1 MDPLAK
7 LVTTMGFTV
16 AVASFPPAAVTPL
29 APFLLYP
36 VLLAVVG
43 DIPLGLFAGRLA
55 AVLPFAVLLGAANP
69 VLDHAP
75 ALTLAG
81 VVITRGWMSLVGI
94 VSRTLLVVAAAIS
107 LTALTG
113 FDGICGAL
121 ERLGLPRALV
131 LQLRLMFRHLSTL
144 SDEVGRTLL
153 AYRLRAGKERGVAP
167 RSWGGVAGS
176 VLVRSIDRAERIHTA
191 MLTRGGAQ
199 APRRKAR
206 RLARSSDWVFVA
218 AWGAWFLLCRLVD
231 LPALVGALARGVL
244 HV

>member
-16 AVASFPPAAVTPL
+16 AVASFPAAAVTPL

-36 VLLAVVG
+36 VLLVVAG
-43 DIPLGLFAGRLA
+43 DIPLGLLAGRLA
-55 AVLPFAVLLGAANP
+55 AVLPIAVLLGAANP
-69 VLDHAP
+69 LLDHAP

-81 VVITRGWMSLVGI
+81 VAITRGWMSLAGI
-94 VSRTLLVVAAAIS
+94 VCRTLLIVTAALA

-121 ERLGLPRALV
+121 ERFGLPRALV

-153 AYRLRAGKERGVAP
+153 AYRLRAGRERGVAP
-167 RSWGGVAGS
+167 RFWGGVAGS

-191 MLTRGGAQ
+191 MLARDGGQ
-199 APRRKAR
+199 RRR
-206 RLARSSDWVFVA
+206 ESIRWLARPSDWLFA
-218 AWGAWFLLCRLVD
+218 LAWMAWFLLCRLVD
-231 LPALVGALARGVL
+231 LPALVGALARGAV
-244 HV
+244 HA